1 MDKIIY
7 SLVYNR
13 KKSLN
18 KKGMALVQVE
28 AYLNRKKKYFSTK
41 VYLSPDQWDF
51 KKRMVKNHPNADAI
65 NHMLYEFMAE
75 IEKKELGLWQQGKQI
90 SLDSLKNSMENQ
102 DDSTSFIAF
111 FRNEIAKSSLKES
124 TKRNHLSTLELLRS
138 YKKDVSFSELTFE
151 FISSFDHYLQQKGYH
166 TNTIAKHMKHLK
178 RHINVAINKEYM
190 EIQKYAFRKYKIKSV
205 ENNHTHLSPEELG
218 KIESLELGGRF
229 TKLEKTKDAF
239 LFCCYA
245 GLRYSDF
252 TNLSPENIV
261 KMHQET
267 WLIYKSVKT
276 NTEVRLPLYLLFEG
290 KGIEVLNKYQD
301 DLADFFKLRDN
312 SNVNKELLIIAKL
325 SGLNKRISFHD
336 LADFFKLRDNSNV
349 NKELLIIAK
358 LSGLNKRISFHTA
371 RHTNATL
378 LIYSGVN
385 ITTVQKLLGHKSVKT
400 TQVYTNI
407 MDITIVRDLEKSK
420 NNRKSY
426 WDIKV

>member
-166 TNTIAKHMKHLK
+166 TNTIAKHRKHLK

-325 SGLNKRISFHD
+325 SGLNKRISFH
-336 LADFFKLRDNSNV
+336 
-349 NKELLIIAK
+349 
-358 LSGLNKRISFHTA
+358 TA

-420 NNRKSY
+420 NNRKVSY
-426 WDIKV
+426 M

>member
-151 FISSFDHYLQQKGYH
+151 FISSFDHYLQQKVYH

-325 SGLNKRISFHD
+325 SGLNKRISFH
-336 LADFFKLRDNSNV
+336 
-349 NKELLIIAK
+349 
-358 LSGLNKRISFHTA
+358 TA

-420 NNRKSY
+420 NNRKVSY
-426 WDIKV
+426 M